1 MGFEQTM
8 DNLFLFVQ
16 TICTEVNFM
25 DKKTMEKLQQKKNQ
39 GKFNSVTQKSKPEN
53 QNQTHNVKSE
63 GVEAKIRQI

>member
-1 MGFEQTM
+1 
-8 DNLFLFVQ
+8 
-16 TICTEVNFM
+16 M